1 MSVNVST
8 LNAGEHVKGG
18 QEEAVV
24 NSIEFPLEYT
34 TVQFNFQNI
43 GDTLIT
49 TITPVICP
57 RAVQYSTCC
66 IRPVYN
72 YYCLMNC
79 FNLYLQVSDL
89 S

>member
-1 MSVNVST
+1 VNVSKCFYF
-8 LNAGEHVKGG
+8 NAGEHVKGG

-49 TITPVICP
+49 TITPVIFP
-57 RAVQYSTCC
+57 RAVQYFISTCC
-66 IRPVYN
+66 ITTGFN
-72 YYCLMNC
+72 YDSLMN
-79 FNLYLQVSDL
+79 LQVSDL